1 MVLPWQKPKE
11 LPTLLHITHI
21 KAGSTWIDA
30 LLRRLFG
37 DRVMPRFGSNLF
49 DSPTTATDGAPK
61 SPPYSDMFGAMKY
74 QSGHVYPGLFIT
86 YAEFVSRPEFQD
98 ARRFVV
104 IRDLRDTLT
113 SHYFSLKGT
122 HALDK
127 LGRVKTARE
136 YLQSASKED
145 GFLYLIE
152 RDLDRLVEIQRS
164 WLAAGELIV
173 RYEDLIRDDVA
184 GFRALFLEKLELPV
198 RARDLDRAVAAS
210 RFETV
215 YKRKLGQLDEKS
227 HGRQG
232 LPGDW
237 KNHFPPGA
245 RREFHRRAGDL
256 LIAAG
261 YEKDDAWIG
270 TPVQS

>member
-1 MVLPWQKPKE
+1 MMLPWRKLKA

-21 KAGSTWIDA
+21 KAGSTWIDG

-49 DSPTTATDGAPK
+49 EAATTATDGAPK
-61 SPPYSDMFGAMKY
+61 PPPYLEMFRALEY
-74 QSGHVYPGLFIT
+74 QPAHVYPGLFIT
-86 YAEFVSRPEFQD
+86 HAEFRSRPEFRD

-127 LGRVKTARE
+127 LGRVKTARDF
-136 YLQSASKED
+136 LQSASKED
-145 GFLYLIE
+145 GFLFLIE
-152 RDLDRLVEIQRS
+152 RDLERLMAIQRS
-164 WLAAGELIV
+164 WLTAGELVV
-173 RYEDLIRDDVA
+173 RYEDLIRNDLA
-184 GFRALFLEKLELPV
+184 GFRNLFLEKLELPV
-198 RARDLDRAVAAS
+198 RERDLDRAVAAS

-215 YKRKLGQLDEKS
+215 YQRKLGQLDEKS

-237 KNHFPPGA
+237 KNHFSPGA

-261 YEKDDAWIG
+261 YEADDAWIE
-270 TPVQS
+270 TPVRS